1 MMMFVGAFMEYI
13 MEKCKHTATDHL
25 ENLNCRGRDLI
36 LAGQMWSP
44 NLLLFAHTRDTVVIV
59 ALKSPSCSEFVVRN
73 SFAKTHFLCTLVRH
87 DQSVSPISPESR
99 SLTSFSSRTIL
110 IRQKSG
116 DKTDVRNKIRG

>member
-1 MMMFVGAFMEYI
+1 MQTHRDRPPGKPKLSGEGSNSGWPNVEPEFVI
-13 MEKCKHTATDHL
+13 ICT
-25 ENLNCRGRDLI
+25 
-36 LAGQMWSP
+36 
-44 NLLLFAHTRDTVVIV
+44 HTRDTVVIV

>member
-1 MMMFVGAFMEYI
+1 MEYI
-13 MEKCKHTATDHL
+13 NEKCKHTAADHL

-36 LAGQMWSP
+36 LAKCGARICYY
-44 NLLLFAHTRDTVVIV
+44 LHTYLHGTIVIV

-73 SFAKTHFLCTLVRH
+73 SFAKTHFLYTLLRH